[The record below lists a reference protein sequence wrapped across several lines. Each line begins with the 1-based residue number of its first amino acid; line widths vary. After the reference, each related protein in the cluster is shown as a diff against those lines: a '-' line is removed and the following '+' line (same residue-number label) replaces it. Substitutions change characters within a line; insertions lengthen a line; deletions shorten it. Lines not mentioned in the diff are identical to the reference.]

1 NSIFLSL
8 LVRNIGINLTDPMF
22 RGIYRGTQ
30 KHQDD
35 FLDVVERAVKIGIK
49 KFLITGGSLQDS
61 KDALQL
67 AQTNGFFHPQ
77 QLYDL
82 LRAAPPK

>member
-1 NSIFLSL
+1 
-8 LVRNIGINLTDPMF
+8 MF
-22 RGIYRGTQ
+22 RGIYRGTR

-35 FLDVVERAVKIGIK
+35 LLDVVERAVAVGVK

-67 AQTNGFFHPQ
+67 AQTNGIFASDFSCRSKINSAQ
-77 QLYDL
+77 NLSEL
-82 LRAAPPK
+82 MIES